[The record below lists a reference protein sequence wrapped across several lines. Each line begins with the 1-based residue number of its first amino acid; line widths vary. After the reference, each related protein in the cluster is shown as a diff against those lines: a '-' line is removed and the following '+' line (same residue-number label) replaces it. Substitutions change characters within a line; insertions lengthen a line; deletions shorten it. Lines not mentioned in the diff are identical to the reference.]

1 MDGAKHMTDTPEV
14 LLIEYSGKQAS
25 VLRRSFAER
34 RDGAERNE
42 NPGVSKIR
50 LS

>member
-1 MDGAKHMTDTPEV
+1 MDRAKHITDTPEV
-14 LLIEYSGKQAS
+14 LFLEYSGKQAS
-25 VLRRSFAER
+25 VLRRSLSER
-34 RDGAERNE
+34 NDGAGRNE